1 MSGEALERQQ
11 PAYPLGCVQTAFA
24 NDHFQATVRVVN
36 HLERRGW
43 SRRTISQCVAS
54 LVPEDFHKSQQHR
67 TRPEA
72 WLDIYKPVFCGERL
86 YVKFTLQE
94 DGKRFRVLSFCG
106 DGEEH

>member
-1 MSGEALERQQ
+1 MSREAHERRR
-11 PAYPLGCVQTAFA
+11 PEYPLRCVQTAFVQGR
-24 NDHFQATVRVVN
+24 FQVTMRVVN

-43 SRRTISQCVAS
+43 TRRTIGECVAS

-94 DGKRFRVLSFCG
+94 DGKRYRVLSFCG
-106 DGEEH
+106 DGEDH